1 MSATLEPDF
10 RLLMNT
16 NEDDFNKELG
26 QRIAHSRKE
35 RGMTQQQLAEVLGLK
50 QYAIA
55 SYETGR
61 YRIPVTLLPSM
72 AEALGVE
79 VAALF
84 GAEPDRKKP
93 GPAPKLQRQMKRI
106 SSLPRE
112 QQRSIMQV
120 LDMAL
125 KSQAS

>member
-1 MSATLEPDF
+1 MNSTFKPHF
-10 RLLMNT
+10 RLIMST
-16 NEDDFNKELG
+16 DEDEFSKELG
-26 QRIAHSRKE
+26 QRIAHCREE
-35 RGMTQQQLAEVLGLK
+35 RELTQQQLAEALSLK

-61 YRIPVTLLPSM
+61 YRIPVTLLPSV
-72 AEALGVE
+72 AEVLNVE

-84 GAEPDRKKP
+84 GAEPERKKP
-93 GPAPKLQRQMKRI
+93 GPAPKLQRQMEQI

-125 KSQAS
+125 KSEAS